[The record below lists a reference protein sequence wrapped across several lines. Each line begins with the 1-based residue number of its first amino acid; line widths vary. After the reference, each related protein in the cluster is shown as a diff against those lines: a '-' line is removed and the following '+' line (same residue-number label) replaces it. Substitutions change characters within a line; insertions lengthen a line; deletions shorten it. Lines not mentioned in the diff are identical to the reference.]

1 VTTINGK
8 KRRRRTPER
17 SGNWRRRWRAPWG
30 CWRQVQQRSPLKLKT
45 LMAGPLRVLAA
56 GPAVTTIEVEDVDGG
71 PPGVLAVGLA
81 AATTEV
87 EDVDSGPLGGAGSI
101 FDSGHHRS
109 PSDIQEV
116 SELNVRERPPST

>member
-1 VTTINGK
+1 
-8 KRRRRTPER
+8 
-17 SGNWRRRWRAPWG
+17 
-30 CWRQVQQRSPLKLKT
+30 
-45 LMAGPLRVLAA
+45 MAGPLRVLAA

-101 FDSGHHRS
+101 SDSGHHRS